1 MEEQKKARKPIKLAT
16 KSEHAAY
23 FMPMLE
29 SFAEHGELN
38 EVVKNCVGKACDL
51 LDSGVP
57 LYPNDF
63 KRTHEA
69 GAVHAEYEAYSE
81 EELENLDVEFA
92 LAGRMMS
99 SRSFGKVIFF
109 HVMDRTGRLQCY
121 AEKAV
126 LGEDVFAAF
135 KKLDV
140 GDIVGVNGRLFRTKT
155 GELTLRCE
163 NIRLLSKSFRALPD
177 KHSGLTDTE
186 SRYRQR

>member
-1 MEEQKKARKPIKLAT
+1 MEITLEEQKKARKPIKLAT

-29 SFAEHGELN
+29 SFADHGELN

-51 LDSGVP
+51 LDSGIP

-69 GAVHAEYEAYSE
+69 GVVHAEYEAYGE

-109 HVMDRTGRLQCY
+109 HVMDRTGLPLIGIVPDDPNVTLAAAFGTPLLRHCDKGAAKACRAIAQRLQGM
-121 AEKAV
+121 AV
-126 LGEDVFAAF
+126 PISL
-135 KKLDV
+135 K
-140 GDIVGVNGRLFRTKT
+140 
-155 GELTLRCE
+155 
-163 NIRLLSKSFRALPD
+163 
-177 KHSGLTDTE
+177 
-186 SRYRQR
+186 

>member
-1 MEEQKKARKPIKLAT
+1 MEEQKKTRKPIKLAT

-29 SFAEHGELN
+29 NFAEHGELN

-51 LDSGVP
+51 LDAGLP

-63 KRTHEA
+63 KRNAEA
-69 GAVHAEYEAYSE
+69 GVVHAEYEALSE
-81 EELENLDVEFA
+81 DELEALDTEFA

-126 LGEDVFAAF
+126 LGDDAFAAF
-135 KKLDV
+135 KKLDI
-140 GDIVGVNGRLFRTKT
+140 GDIVGVQGACSAPRPVNSPFAAIPSA
-155 GELTLRCE
+155 C
-163 NIRLLSKSFRALPD
+163 
-177 KHSGLTDTE
+177 
-186 SRYRQR
+186 